1 MARKRFPHFI
11 IISGSGK
18 KVGKTYLATA
28 LIRAFSAQ
36 FPVVALK
43 ISPHVHDS
51 LGNTEL
57 HYASGGIR
65 IFRDLSPHHK
75 NSGQFLEAGAIQS
88 FFMETEDPQLAE
100 AFDVF
105 MKECNPLNLPVICE
119 SGALNQLIHPGISVF
134 ITSSATDLPDHK
146 LAAMQNAGLVLPAK
160 CFSTPEIIE
169 RISFSSD
176 GWNLIS

>member
-1 MARKRFPHFI
+1 MTRKRFPHFI

-28 LIRAFSAQ
+28 LILAFSAQ

-57 HYASGGIR
+57 HYAAGGFR

-88 FFMETEDPQLAE
+88 FFMETEDQHLAV

-105 MKECNPLNLPVICE
+105 IKECNPLNLPVICE
-119 SGALNQLIHPGISVF
+119 SGALNSLIQPGISVF
-134 ITSSATDLPDHK
+134 ITHTASGLPEHK
-146 LAAMQNAGLVLPAK
+146 RAAMLTADLVLPAK
-160 CFSTPEIIE
+160 
-169 RISFSSD
+169 SFSAQATVDQIDYFENRWCLHS
-176 GWNLIS
+176 